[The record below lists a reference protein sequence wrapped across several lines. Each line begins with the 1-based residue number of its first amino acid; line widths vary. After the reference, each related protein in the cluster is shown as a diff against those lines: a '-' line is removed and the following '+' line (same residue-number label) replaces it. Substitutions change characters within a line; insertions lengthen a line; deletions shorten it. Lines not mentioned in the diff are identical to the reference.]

1 MILNFWC
8 ISELFVELFKSRL
21 ARAPYTDAHR
31 VGKAWALCCE
41 QLLFLIYPTQTIS
54 SREITSF
61 SPRKQCASHTLLE
74 GGLVKVPLLPLLR
87 HGPSKAVQTPPES
100 KSWVEKTG
108 TKIHWSQ
115 FLQQNSQSQLPVM
128 PTQRP
133 QSHRVCPLQGLAL
146 LLPFKSV
153 STVCLPNEFPACLML
168 AKVSFMCI
176 TK

>member
-74 GGLVKVPLLPLLR
+74 AGLVKVPLLPLLR
-87 HGPSKAVQTPPES
+87 HGPTKAVQTPPES
-100 KSWVEKTG
+100 KSWVRKQERRFTGASSSSKTPKVNCLLCPCRDPRA
-108 TKIHWSQ
+108 TVFVLSKAWLFCFPSSLWALYVFPMN
-115 FLQQNSQSQLPVM
+115 FL
-128 PTQRP
+128 
-133 QSHRVCPLQGLAL
+133 LA
-146 LLPFKSV
+146 
-153 STVCLPNEFPACLML
+153 
-168 AKVSFMCI
+168 
-176 TK
+176 